1 MDLRDKA
8 VRDELYGC
16 EEIAVDCVCGDDIG
30 YGVLEPWA
38 FGALPRYDI
47 TEEMLRMT
55 EHQVVMTDEV
65 SRLANAA
72 RVSNAPQE
80 VAERVRGSSRRH
92 GLCST
97 AIRGQGRTP

>member
-38 FGALPRYDI
+38 LGALPRYDI
-47 TEEMLRMT
+47 TEETL
-55 EHQVVMTDEV
+55 
-65 SRLANAA
+65 
-72 RVSNAPQE
+72 
-80 VAERVRGSSRRH
+80 G
-92 GLCST
+92 
-97 AIRGQGRTP
+97 